1 MPTLRNGKTT
11 SQERLN
17 GHQSKHNESGKEHLV
32 IVGSGWAGYAV
43 MQKLDR
49 SRYSVTMISPTE
61 YFVFTPLLSGAAVG
75 TNDFNS
81 VIEPVRRYPEVDYH
95 QAYARS
101 INFQG
106 KTIECSP
113 AVGSEVRKRELNRR
127 VDDDSDEELKPA
139 VSYPGQK
146 TYSISYDKLVI
157 AVGCGTATFGIE
169 GVAAHSFMLKDA
181 DDAQKIRSR
190 IIECF
195 ELASQPTLSDEER
208 RGILH
213 FAVVGGGPTGVEF
226 AGELH
231 DFLTRDLAAAYPDLR
246 PEARITIYDV
256 APGVLQGFDK
266 SLSEFAAE
274 KFKRQ
279 GVAVKGE
286 SHITRVHEGHLEIKE
301 EGNVPFGMLVWA
313 TGLEANPFINSIKEL
328 KKDEKT
334 HVLRITNRLNVI
346 SEKDE
351 VYEDVFCLGDCSALE
366 KKAPPTGQTAS
377 QQAEWLA
384 KNLNAMARG
393 ANPPKPFVFKNHGN
407 MTYLGDFTA
416 IIDRSEGV
424 EGPEGKLTGKAAW
437 VLWRSAY
444 LYKSLSF
451 RNQVALVYHWLCTW
465 IAGRRISRF

>member
-1 MPTLRNGKTT
+1 MPTLRNGKTI
-11 SQERLN
+11 EAREN
-17 GHQSKHNESGKEHLV
+17 GQSTKHESSKEHLV
-32 IVGSGWAGYAV
+32 IIGSGWAGYAV
-43 MQKLDR
+43 MQKVDR
-49 SRYSVTMISPTE
+49 SRYTVTMISPTE

-81 VIEPVRRYPEVDYH
+81 VLEPVRRYPEVDYH
-95 QAYARS
+95 QAYARHIDFS
-101 INFQG
+101 H

-127 VDDDSDEELKPA
+127 IDDDSDDAIKAA

-146 TYSISYDKLVI
+146 TYKVHYDKLVI

-169 GVAAHSFMLKDA
+169 GAAAHSFMLKDA

-195 ELASQPTLSDEER
+195 ELASQPTLSSEER
-208 RGILH
+208 KGILH

-231 DFLTRDLAAAYPDLR
+231 DFLTRDLAAAYPELR
-246 PEARITIYDV
+246 DEARITIYDV

-313 TGLEANPFINSIKEL
+313 TGLEANPLINSIKEL

-384 KNLNAMARG
+384 RNLNALVTGSA
-393 ANPPKPFVFKNHGN
+393 PPKPFVFKNHGN
-407 MTYLGDFTA
+407 MTYLGDLTA
-416 IIDRSEGV
+416 IIDRSDGV
-424 EGPEGKLTGKAAW
+424 EGPEGTLTGKTAW
-437 VLWRSAY
+437 LLWRSAY

-451 RNQVALVYHWLCTW
+451 RNQVSLVYHWLCTW